1 VTTEEKAALENRVK
15 NISCE
20 AEYML
25 DRIDDTIKENHKKL
39 LLEYNKFLEQNLAAV
54 NYRLEARLEKWS
66 SH

>member
-1 VTTEEKAALENRVK
+1 MTTEEKAALEGQVK
-15 NISCE
+15 NISRE

-54 NYRLEARLEKWS
+54 NYRLEARLEKWN

>member
-1 VTTEEKAALENRVK
+1 VTTEEKTALEDQVK

-20 AEYML
+20 AEYMR

-54 NYRLEARLEKWS
+54 NYRLKKLD
-66 SH
+66 